1 MCKAALPV
9 TLRHDAIVQ
18 ILLPVIQINRI
29 LRVTEQEISQAHHI
43 VDRAVLLIFV
53 SQSCLQLV
61 RRAPDLTAGL
71 TSGHIRST
79 VCDCTLPIRLRNI
92 QITLLTCHF
101 IGCRRTK
108 NLRNCRV
115 RMHICQYIFSCKQSV
130 KKTLAV
136 IAIHQCAEHL
146 VLCNP
151 VQNYPYFEHTTGLY
165 VKDFLKLCFC
175 IFSAPVIKPLSEI
188 HRHIQ
193 CFFTACQLIHIQ
205 QTHKCLV
212 NRVLRRPYR
221 LLLSDPIQKLFRNR
235 SRPLSAI
242 VLLAS
247 RQLFYD
253 LLCLCTYLLIAG
265 RLIMH
270 SSRRQP
276 VTEKMPSQLTQRGF
290 PATMNVLWCLTHF
303 TASRFHQIWKQ
314 QMFTAQLQ
322 QIIFIFLPSSQ
333 KLLVAKVYLSPFYTL
348 YHAHLLRTFL
358 LIYYSFI
365 PVIITPLTNAS
376 CANRNAISTGST
388 EITEEAINTGQS
400 VEYIPFILA
409 SPSGSVYFLESLT

>member
-9 TLRHDAIVQ
+9 ALCHDAIVQ

-43 VDRAVLLIFV
+43 VDRAVLLILV

-71 TSGHIRST
+71 TSGHVRST
-79 VCDCTLPIRLRNI
+79 VCDCALPICLCNI
-92 QITLLTCHF
+92 QITLLTCRL
-101 IGCRRTK
+101 IGCRRAK
-108 NLRNCRV
+108 DLRNCRV
-115 RMHICQYIFSCKQSV
+115 RMHICQYIFSCEQSV

-136 IAIHQCAEHL
+136 IAIHQCAEHFIF
-146 VLCNP
+146 CNP
-151 VQNYPYFEHTTGLY
+151 VQNYPDFEHTTGLY

-175 IFSAPVIKPLSEI
+175 IFSAPVIEPLSEI

-205 QTHKCLV
+205 QAHERLV

-221 LLLSDPIQKLFRNR
+221 LLLSDPIQIFFRNR

-242 VLLAS
+242 VLLADC
-247 RQLFYD
+247 QLFYD

-265 RLIMH
+265 SLIMH
-270 SSRRQP
+270 SSRREP
-276 VTEKMPSQLTQRGF
+276 VTEKMSSQLTQRGF
-290 PATMNVLWCLTHF
+290 PAAMDVLRCLAHF
-303 TASRFHQIWKQ
+303 TAPRFHQIWKQ

-333 KLLVAKVYLSPFYTL
+333 KLLIAKVNLSSFYIF
-348 YHAHLLRTFL
+348 YCAHLLCTFP
-358 LIYYSFI
+358 YYSFI

-388 EITEEAINTGQS
+388 EITEEAISTGQS
-400 VEYIPFILA
+400 VEYIPFMLA
-409 SPSGSVYFLESLT
+409 SPSGSVYFLESLI